1 MTDHLVNSLL
11 KLLVRSSVAATSCA
25 CRCEKNWGRVKRLG
39 LLDLT
44 KFLLNSD
51 TFFHLCRMRKLLLPL
66 ISIIMLSSCSNK
78 LFESNWKTPEKKTP
92 AFRFYDADSKI
103 RYNLENDEKNLYFS
117 FDVMD
122 QLTVQKILT
131 TGLRVFVDPTAK
143 NKQRNEI
150 QFPIY
155 SDKVPISELAEYGSQ
170 YDQSMLL
177 GKERL
182 DQMIPTDGYL
192 KLGGESFPIFN
203 RVETKGFTVKLEFD
217 STRSL
222 VYRAVIPLEKIGAT
236 SDILSL
242 GIETGGYEMPQQD
255 VADPNGSVVNP
266 NQLTAG
272 DRAMGRSAQD
282 PYGINT
288 PTGSTAAGMAMRNST
303 TYNKFADPIRFWV
316 KVRLDKLE

>member
-1 MTDHLVNSLL
+1 
-11 KLLVRSSVAATSCA
+11 
-25 CRCEKNWGRVKRLG
+25 
-39 LLDLT
+39 
-44 KFLLNSD
+44 
-51 TFFHLCRMRKLLLPL
+51 MRKLTALLL
-66 ISIIMLSSCSNK
+66 SSIVLTSCSNK
-78 LFESNWKTPEKKTP
+78 LFESNWKNPEKKSS

-122 QLTVQKILT
+122 QLTIQKILT
-131 TGLRVFVDPTAK
+131 TGLRVFLDPGAK
-143 NKQRNEI
+143 NKQKNEI

-155 SDKVPISELAEYGSQ
+155 SDKVPISELVEYGTE

-192 KLGGESFPIFN
+192 KINGEASPIFN
-203 RVETKGFTVKLEFD
+203 RVETNGFTVTLEFD

-222 VYRAVIPLEKIGAT
+222 VYRAVIPLSKIGAE
-236 SDILSL
+236 SDILSV

-255 VADPNGSVVNP
+255 LADPNGSVVNP

-272 DRAMGRSAQD
+272 DRAMGRTAND
-282 PYGINT
+282 PYGLNT
-288 PTGSTAAGMAMRNST
+288 PNGSTAAGMAMRSST

-316 KVRLDKLE
+316 KVKLSSN